1 MSSTAQATKNEI
13 TLRGSTQIVTEFFG
27 YSINNILYQRGIY
40 PPETFA
46 RVAKYGLTMLVTKDD
61 GLKTYLAQVLEQLSA
76 WLTGGEVQKLV
87 LVITGASTG
96 EVLERWAFNVEHDK
110 EVRAA
115 VKGGGGADAAP
126 TRSKSEK
133 EITKEIQAIV
143 RQITA
148 SVTFLPLLEEPCT
161 FDLLVYADKEATV
174 PITWEESDP
183 RFIADSTEVR
193 MRSFTTKIHKVD
205 TMVAYKSRMEDDDI

>member
-1 MSSTAQATKNEI
+1 MHFHD
-13 TLRGSTQIVTEFFG
+13 R
-27 YSINNILYQRGIY
+27 RGIY

-61 GLKTYLAQVLEQLSA
+61 GLKTYLAQVLEQLSS
-76 WLTGGEVQKLV
+76 WLRSGEVQKLV
-87 LVITGASTG
+87 LVITGANTG

-110 EVRAA
+110 EVQDAA
-115 VKGGGGADAAP
+115 RQGGGADAAP
-126 TRSKSEK
+126 KRSKSEK

-183 RFIADSTEVR
+183 RFITDSTEVR

-205 TMVAYKSRMEDDDI
+205 TLVAYKARDDDDDI